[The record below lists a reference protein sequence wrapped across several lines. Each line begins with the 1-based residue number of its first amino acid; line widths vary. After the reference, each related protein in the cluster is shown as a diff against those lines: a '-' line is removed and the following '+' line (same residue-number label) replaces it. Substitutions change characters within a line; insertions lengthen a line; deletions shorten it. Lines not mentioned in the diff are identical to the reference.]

1 MLQVYTGTGKGK
13 TTAAIGIS
21 MRAIGA
27 GMRVYIMQFMKGL
40 AYSEQQ
46 VLRDF
51 FPRLVLKTTGKPF
64 FIAAEGM
71 LTPEER
77 EKELGRAI
85 VQQTFQISK
94 VGTVAG
100 CRVTSG
106 TIVRD
111 CKIRII
117 RNNRVIG
124 TYDLGTLRREKDD
137 VKEVRDGYECGMRL
151 TGFNDVKE
159 GDIFEAFQI
168 ESVARTF

>member
-1 MLQVYTGTGKGK
+1 M
-13 TTAAIGIS
+13 
-21 MRAIGA
+21 
-27 GMRVYIMQFMKGL
+27 
-40 AYSEQQ
+40 
-46 VLRDF
+46 
-51 FPRLVLKTTGKPF
+51 
-64 FIAAEGM
+64 
-71 LTPEER
+71 
-77 EKELGRAI
+77 
-85 VQQTFQISK
+85 
-94 VGTVAG
+94 
-100 CRVTSG
+100 
-106 TIVRD
+106 RD

>member
-1 MLQVYTGTGKGK
+1 MK
-13 TTAAIGIS
+13 AA
-21 MRAIGA
+21 
-27 GMRVYIMQFMKGL
+27 L
-40 AYSEQQ
+40 
-46 VLRDF
+46 
-51 FPRLVLKTTGKPF
+51 
-64 FIAAEGM
+64 EGM

-124 TYDLGTLRREKDD
+124 TYDLGTLKREKDD